1 MRSVLAGC
9 LIVVACALPAASQEA
24 PAAAVDLR
32 IDRGRVW
39 LETTGA
45 TVGQIL
51 DEWMRVGG
59 TRIENGDQVPSG
71 PLTLRLNDVSEQE
84 ALEVLLRTAGGFV
97 GVLKPVLTAAASRFD
112 RILILPT
119 RAPRVPSGSQVFE
132 EPLADPQPPEAPPV
146 FTEGVQPVLGPD
158 GQPIPDDQ
166 AGAPIPP
173 PSDPAGPQAPIMAPP
188 ETVEPP
194 ATPAGVPRPGMIVP
208 VPQPERE

>member
-1 MRSVLAGC
+1 MRTVLGAS
-9 LIVVACALPAASQEA
+9 LIVFGCALPAASQQA
-24 PAAAVDLR
+24 PPAVDLR
-32 IDRGRVW
+32 IEQGRVW
-39 LETTGA
+39 LETTDA

-71 PLTLRLNDVSEQE
+71 PLTLQLSDVSEQE
-84 ALEVLLRTAGGFV
+84 ALEVLLRSAGGFV

-119 RAPRVPSGSQVFE
+119 RAPSVPAGSQVFE
-132 EPLADPQPPEAPPV
+132 EPPADPPPTEAPSV
-146 FTEGVQPVLGPD
+146 FTEGVQPVLAPD
-158 GQPIPDDQ
+158 GQPVPDDQ
-166 AGAPIPP
+166 EDAPIPS
-173 PSDPAGPQAPIMAPP
+173 PSDPADAQAPIMAPP
-188 ETVEPP
+188 ETVAPP